1 MGDLGYLD
9 EKGRLWFCGR
19 KAHRVVTPRRTYF
32 TVPCEAIFNTHP
44 QVHRTALVGVR
55 RDGEI
60 RLVLCVELERNGTGD
75 EALTAELLALGATA
89 AVLRAVEGMDVV
101 FHVAARVGVW
111 GPGNAY
117 QRTNVLGTQH
127 VLAACRAHEVPR
139 LVYTSTPSVVHGG
152 IDIEGGD
159 ESLPYAETFS
169 SHYPRTKAI
178 AERMV
183 LAADGERLSTLALRP
198 HLVWGP
204 GDNQLVP
211 RIVARGRAGRLR
223 LIGDRPNVIDTVYV
237 DNAADAHL
245 AAADRLTPGAACAGK
260 AYVVSNGEPLPLAEI
275 TNGILAA
282 AGLLPVTKRI
292 PVPLA
297 IALGGL
303 AELVYAGL
311 RIRSEPPLTR
321 FLARQ
326 LSSAHWFDIWAA
338 RRDLGYEPR
347 VSIAEGLERL
357 AASFAGGAAD
367 AATQP
372 I

>member
-117 QRTNVLGTQH
+117 QRTNVLDTQH

-183 LAADGERLSTLALRP
+183 LAADAERLSTLALRP

-204 GDNQLVP
+204 GDN
-211 RIVARGRAGRLR
+211 
-223 LIGDRPNVIDTVYV
+223 
-237 DNAADAHL
+237 
-245 AAADRLTPGAACAGK
+245 
-260 AYVVSNGEPLPLAEI
+260 
-275 TNGILAA
+275 
-282 AGLLPVTKRI
+282 
-292 PVPLA
+292 
-297 IALGGL
+297 
-303 AELVYAGL
+303 
-311 RIRSEPPLTR
+311 
-321 FLARQ
+321 
-326 LSSAHWFDIWAA
+326 
-338 RRDLGYEPR
+338 
-347 VSIAEGLERL
+347 
-357 AASFAGGAAD
+357 
-367 AATQP
+367 
-372 I
+372 

>member
-1 MGDLGYLD
+1 MKALVTGGGGFLGGAIVRLLRKRGDEVRSFARGAYPALAEAGVEVHRGDLGD
-9 EKGRLWFCGR
+9 
-19 KAHRVVTPRRTYF
+19 A
-32 TVPCEAIFNTHP
+32 
-44 QVHRTALVGVR
+44 
-55 RDGEI
+55 
-60 RLVLCVELERNGTGD
+60 
-75 EALTAELLALGATA
+75 A
-89 AVLRAVEGMDVV
+89 AVSRAVEGMDVV
-101 FHVAARVGVW
+101 FHVAALAEVW
-111 GPGNAY
+111 GPRKEY
-117 QRTNVLGTQH
+117 HRTNVLGTEH
-127 VLAACRAHEVPR
+127 VLAACCAHQVPR

-159 ESLPYAETFS
+159 ESLPYAKTFS
-169 SHYPRTKAI
+169 THYPRTKAM

-183 LAADGERLSTLALRP
+183 LAADGERLSTVALRP

-204 GDNQLVP
+204 GDNHLVP

-223 LIGDRPNVIDTVYV
+223 LIGDRPNLIDTVYV

-245 AAADRLTPGAACAGK
+245 AAADRLAPEAPCAGK
-260 AYVVSNGEPLPLAEI
+260 AYFISNGEPLPLAEI

-282 AGLLPVTKRI
+282 AGLPPVTKRI

-303 AELVYAGL
+303 AELVYRGL
-311 RIRSEPPLTR
+311 RIRSEPPITR
-321 FLARQ
+321 FLAHQ
-326 LSSAHWFDIWAA
+326 LSTAHWFDISAA

-357 AASFAGGAAD
+357 AASFPAGAPE
-367 AATQP
+367 ATTQC

>member
-1 MGDLGYLD
+1 MKALVTGGGGFLGGAIVRLLRKRGDEVRSFARGAYPALAEAGVEVQRGDLGD
-9 EKGRLWFCGR
+9 
-19 KAHRVVTPRRTYF
+19 A
-32 TVPCEAIFNTHP
+32 
-44 QVHRTALVGVR
+44 
-55 RDGEI
+55 
-60 RLVLCVELERNGTGD
+60 
-75 EALTAELLALGATA
+75 A
-89 AVLRAVEGMDVV
+89 AVSRAVEGMDVV
-101 FHVAARVGVW
+101 FHVAALAGVW
-111 GPGNAY
+111 GPREEY
-117 QRTNVLGTQH
+117 QRANVLGTEH
-127 VLAACRAHEVPR
+127 VLAACCAHAVPR

-169 SHYPRTKAI
+169 SHYPRTKAM

-183 LAADGERLSTLALRP
+183 LAADGEHLSTVALRP

-204 GDNQLVP
+204 GDNHLVP

-223 LIGDRPNVIDTVYV
+223 LIGDRPNLIDTVYV

-245 AAADRLTPGAACAGK
+245 AAADRLAPGAPCAGK
-260 AYVVSNGEPLPLAEI
+260 AYFVSNGEPLPLAEI
-275 TNGILAA
+275 INGILAA
-282 AGLLPVTKRI
+282 AGLPPVTKRI

-303 AELVYAGL
+303 AELVYGAL
-311 RIRSEPPLTR
+311 RIRNEPPLTR

-326 LSSAHWFDIWAA
+326 LSTAHWFDISAA

-357 AASFAGGAAD
+357 AASFFNEAPQ
-367 AATQP
+367 AATQR